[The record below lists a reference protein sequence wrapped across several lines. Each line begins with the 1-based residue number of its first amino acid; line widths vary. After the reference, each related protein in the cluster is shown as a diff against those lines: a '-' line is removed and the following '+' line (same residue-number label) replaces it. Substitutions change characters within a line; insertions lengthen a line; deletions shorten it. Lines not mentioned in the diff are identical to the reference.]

1 VNQPQGLRAVSGIAL
16 LALAGFI
23 VAALST
29 QFLRDDLDWMQAT
42 LSLYLHGPGG
52 LLLRLA
58 YALLALALVLLGTG
72 LFRHSRGA
80 RRSGAAPLLFAMA
93 ALGLLGVAVG
103 DSWLPTHAPLL
114 WPLVHGV
121 AANAA
126 FLCASVAM
134 LLQAWYL
141 RCEPGWE
148 RTAVG
153 LWWWAWL
160 AFGLLWMHVLWRTPA
175 RGAGQKLVI
184 AVIVAWLVAVA
195 WAGWRRRGL
204 PVDHHDRIGMA

>member
-1 VNQPQGLRAVSGIAL
+1 VSRQEGLRTASGVAL
-16 LALAGFI
+16 FALAGFI
-23 VAALST
+23 VIALST

-42 LSLYLHGPGG
+42 LSLYLRGPWG
-52 LLLRLA
+52 LMLRLA
-58 YALLALALVLLGTG
+58 YALLALALVLLGTA
-72 LFRHSRGA
+72 LFRYARGP

-93 ALGLLGVAVG
+93 ALGLVGVAVG
-103 DSWLPTHAPLL
+103 DSWLPTHAPLV
-114 WPLVHGV
+114 WPLIHGV
-121 AANAA
+121 AANTA

-134 LLQAWYL
+134 LLQAWHL

-148 RTAVG
+148 RRATR

-160 AFGLLWMHVLWRTPA
+160 AFGLLWMHVLWRAPP

-195 WAGWRRRGL
+195 WAGWRRGAL
-204 PVDHHDRIGMA
+204 PVDDHDRIGIA